1 MLIQKQL
8 KQLYIFNRKCKN
20 KKKMGITEKYCENT
34 YIAKEVGSLMRRSF
48 KAYII
53 ESCLQIENP
62 YIKQR
67 RIANP
72 PQRREHPPRRVTG
85 LQFVLIYLFTNMLN
99 LMFAQYSQHKIIR
112 GLYLTHTLYHCI

>member
-34 YIAKEVGSLMRRSF
+34 YIAKEVGSLLRRVF
-48 KAYII
+48 NHQIKAYII
-53 ESCLQIENP
+53 ESGLQIKNLH
-62 YIKQR
+62 IKQR

-72 PQRREHPPRRVTG
+72 PQRREHPSRRASDASGTSDATG
-85 LQFVLIYLFTNMLN
+85 PPQWREHPPLRESFN
-99 LMFAQYSQHKIIR
+99 H
-112 GLYLTHTLYHCI
+112 